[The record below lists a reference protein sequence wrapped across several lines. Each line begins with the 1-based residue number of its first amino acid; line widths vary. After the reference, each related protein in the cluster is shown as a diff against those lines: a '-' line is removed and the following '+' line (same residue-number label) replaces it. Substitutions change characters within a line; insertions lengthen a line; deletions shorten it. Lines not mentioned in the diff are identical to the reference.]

1 MPNKKPIEEFEPSAE
16 LLAAARTAYA
26 EPFTSFW
33 EELSARLYPAG
44 DVAVEPLPRY
54 DSDNTVPERE

>member
-1 MPNKKPIEEFEPSAE
+1 MAEKKLSIEELESAE

-33 EELSARLYPAG
+33 EELTERLYPKGAAE
-44 DVAVEPLPRY
+44 VQPLPRRNG
-54 DSDNTVPERE
+54 SDTV